1 MPRINIEDGVME
13 VSGYEGVRTK
23 IEFIAILNLSV
34 GLIFF
39 VLDIFMLIQNGELMK
54 NGILMK
60 IGLFIIAVTILG
72 FYFSRSVKV
81 QILQGGAW
89 NTPSKYTY
97 TESKKV
103 KMQLLAHLGKE

>member
-23 IEFIAILNLSV
+23 IEFITLFNLSV
-34 GLIFF
+34 GLIF
-39 VLDIFMLIQNGELMK
+39 VGLDIFMLTQNGELMK

-60 IGLFIIAVTILG
+60 IGFLMIVGSILG

-89 NTPSKYTY
+89 NTLSKYTY
-97 TESKKV
+97 AESKKV
-103 KMQLLAHLGKE
+103 KVQLLAHLGKE